1 MAKIRNMGTATM
13 RFGEGII
20 VSGSAG
26 NDTHSLIVSGS
37 TQLEGDINVRDIATY
52 NTVEYF
58 NSNTMKFNQY
68 YLGNAAGSYFS
79 ANEYQKV
86 LTIIPSGN
94 SENYQV
100 IGRITAQN
108 AGETHVIY
116 FNAALRSGDPLPDL
130 SWSIFYDEE
139 YNGSRYIDPQLWT
152 KETTTAGFIIAF
164 KTLGTIYGNVTVDI
178 DVVPR
183 NSSQKP
189 NVTINDS
196 VSSEQTTIDAG
207 YTAND
212 MTKII
217 SKQSQDIVVSG
228 DLTVAGNDL
237 VVGEYTGQADLYLNA
252 GTLGSR
258 LFLRGTGDAMS
269 AGDNIGAVYFDATE
283 NDGVTI
289 STAGWMI
296 AEPTSTTYTVGSDMP
311 TRIKFGV
318 CRDGQSSPT
327 DTLYIDGSSSV
338 TRVGILDSTPS
349 YTLDVNGD
357 IRVTD
362 DLFVDDFARIDA
374 LRVGTTSTDP
384 GDGNLYVENDITV
397 AGEASLVNM
406 PGYILTY
413 RSWGNVND
421 ENSVVTVGSPPGE
434 DFIEGATN
442 GKANITF
449 TAPSSGNVEL
459 EFSVYIDQVSPGANL
474 LMSLSQNGVTY
485 TRETGTYF
493 RVFDGDE
500 TDDGVFI
507 TKWTLTGLTAGV
519 SYQYWFG
526 AYSTTTNGITLRW
539 GDGGSLGYPPL
550 IMKAT
555 TLPSSIS

>member
-397 AGEASLVNM
+397 VGEASLVNM
-406 PGYILTY
+406 PGYILAY
-413 RSWGNVND
+413 RSWSNAND
-421 ENSVVTVGSPPGE
+421 ENSTITTGGE

-449 TAPSSGNVEL
+449 TAPSSGNVEIV
-459 EFSVYIDQVSPGANL
+459 FSAYVDQAVAGANL
-474 LMSLSQNGVTY
+474 LMSLSQNGTTY
-485 TRETGTYF
+485 TREAGTYF

-500 TDDGVFI
+500 TDDGLI
-507 TKWTLTGLTAGV
+507 TVRWNLTGLTEGV
-519 SYQYWFG
+519 SYTYYFG
-526 AYSTTTNGITLRW
+526 GYSTTINGIILRW
-539 GDGGSLGYPPL
+539 GVGDPPALGYPPL
-550 IMKAT
+550 IMKAIT
-555 TLPSSIS
+555 MPTLS